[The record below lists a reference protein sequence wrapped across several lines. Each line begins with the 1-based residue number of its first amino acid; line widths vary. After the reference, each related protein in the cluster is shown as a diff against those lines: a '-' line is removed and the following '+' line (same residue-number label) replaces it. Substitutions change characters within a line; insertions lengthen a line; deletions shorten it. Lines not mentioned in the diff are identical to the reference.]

1 MDQTFDVYVLFGEYR
16 IVTDEGRSYH
26 KVPLTATL
34 SIAQAQ
40 HEWQL
45 FDQYRD
51 WLPEGAEYLNAY
63 VAPRTIEMY
72 PESFPLS

>member
-1 MDQTFDVYVLFGEYR
+1 MDNMFEVYVLFGEYR
-16 IVTDEGRSYH
+16 VDSDEGRSYH

-45 FDQYRD
+45 FEQHRE
-51 WLPEGAEYLNAY
+51 WLPEGAEFLSVYF
-63 VAPRTIEMY
+63 APRTVELY
-72 PESFPLS
+72 PARRV